1 MTNKHL
7 LVFIAFTGILLSA
20 SAQKKIAT
28 KKPEAKKIAAP
39 ASKPNPWIFTY
50 GKDTVYQ
57 QEFERLLTKNRK
69 DKENPSKEEISE
81 YLELYQN
88 FKMKVKE
95 AKLLQL
101 DTFSG
106 FKSELAGYRKQLAN
120 PYLTDKKVTEG
131 LIKEAY
137 ERTKLEIN
145 ASHIL
150 INCAENAS
158 PKDTLAAYNKI
169 LELRKRITK
178 GETFEDVA
186 KNHSEDPSASRNN
199 GNLGWFSAF
208 YMIYPFETQS
218 YTTPKGQVS
227 MPFRTKFGYHIVKV
241 IERRPARGEVKVAH
255 IMIQTQ
261 QNADE
266 TEIKIAQAKTD
277 SIYKLII
284 GGESFEKMAK
294 DHSSDMSSNQNGG
307 VMNFFN
313 SFSNFPEN
321 FKDIAFNT
329 EKGEVTKPFRTD
341 YGWHILKVLEKKPVP
356 ELAEMEESLKNKIS
370 RDSRS
375 ESSRLVV
382 AQRIKKEN
390 KYLEYP
396 LVVKEFTSLLDSNF
410 NNGNW
415 EPNYDK
421 ISDKVIV
428 SINDKK
434 WTMRDFAN
442 YVRTVQEPHK
452 GESVDMIV
460 LSIYKKYT
468 DEKALEYEEVILET
482 KYEDFK
488 NLMQEYNDGIMLF
501 DLTDKKVW
509 TRAVT
514 DTAGLEAFH
523 QLNNTKYMWKERL
536 MIHTVS
542 CLDEKTKIAAMK
554 MAKSGKSKEDIGAKF
569 NKKLKGTVV
578 FEMSKHEKGSNNKMD
593 LLWSSK
599 GVSDLPNENN
609 TYKFI
614 IVDGVVGPEP
624 KTLKEA
630 KGMVTSDYQN
640 HLEKEWLKEMRS
652 KYPVSLNQKAIDN
665 LFK

>member
-1 MTNKHL
+1 MTNKYL
-7 LVFIAFTGILLSA
+7 LVFIAFTTISLSA
-20 SAQKKIAT
+20 SAQKKPAT
-28 KKPEAKKIAAP
+28 KKPESSKMSAS
-39 ASKPNPWIFTY
+39 ASKTNLWVFTF

-69 DKENPSKEEISE
+69 DKETPSKEEITE

-120 PYLTDKKVTEG
+120 PYLTDKKVTDG

-150 INCAENAS
+150 INCAENAA
-158 PKDTLAAYNKI
+158 PKDTAAAYNKI
-169 LELRKRITK
+169 LELRKRIMK
-178 GETFEDVA
+178 GESFEDVA

-218 YTTPKGQVS
+218 YITPKGQVS

-241 IERRPARGEVKVAH
+241 LDRRPARGEVKVAH

-261 QNADE
+261 QNAAE
-266 TEIKIAQAKTD
+266 SEINAAQAKAD
-277 SIYKLII
+277 SIYKLIL

-294 DHSSDMSSNQNGG
+294 EHSSDMSSNQNGG

-321 FKDIAFNT
+321 FKDLAFNT
-329 EKGEVTKPFRTD
+329 EKGEMTKPFRTD

-356 ELAEMEESLKNKIS
+356 ELTEMEESLKNKIS

-390 KYLEYP
+390 KYTEYP
-396 LVVKEFTSLLDSNF
+396 TVVKEFTTLLDSNF
-410 NNGNW
+410 NNGAW

-452 GESVDMIV
+452 NESVDMIV
-460 LSIYKKYT
+460 LNIYKKYT
-468 DEKALEYEEVILET
+468 EEKALEYEEGILET
-482 KYEDFK
+482 KYEDFR

-514 DTAGLEAFH
+514 DTSGLEAFH
-523 QLNNTKYMWKERL
+523 KTSSTKYMWKERL
-536 MIHTVS
+536 MVHTVV
-542 CLDEKTKIAAMK
+542 CLDEKTKIGAMK
-554 MAKSGKSKEDIGAKF
+554 MAKAGKTKEEISAKF

-578 FEMSKHEKGSNNKMD
+578 FDMSKHEKGSNSKMD
-593 LLWSSK
+593 QLWNTK
-599 GVSDLPNENN
+599 GVSDIPNENN

-652 KYPVSLNQKAIDN
+652 KYPVTVNQNAIDN